1 MTKRTI
7 DESEIAL
14 RESLGELSLD
24 YDAMRAISNIY
35 LAANAVRNRVEA
47 AVLREVDLTWT
58 GFVVLWV
65 TWVWQ
70 EMEASDLAAEVRIS
84 KGTLTGVLN
93 TLESR
98 GLISKKQRET
108 DGRRVAISLTS
119 NGKKLMKKIFPEFNQ
134 EEMKMLSALS
144 SSEVKGL
151 ADSLHSVVK
160 NIQSLK

>member
-47 AVLREVDLTWT
+47 AVLREVELTWT

-70 EMEASDLAAEVRIS
+70 EMEAFIF
-84 KGTLTGVLN
+84 TFT
-93 TLESR
+93 
-98 GLISKKQRET
+98 
-108 DGRRVAISLTS
+108 VANEI
-119 NGKKLMKKIFPEFNQ
+119 GCVI
-134 EEMKMLSALS
+134 
-144 SSEVKGL
+144 
-151 ADSLHSVVK
+151 
-160 NIQSLK
+160 

>member
-1 MTKRTI
+1 
-7 DESEIAL
+7 
-14 RESLGELSLD
+14 
-24 YDAMRAISNIY
+24 
-35 LAANAVRNRVEA
+35 
-47 AVLREVDLTWT
+47 
-58 GFVVLWV
+58 V

-98 GLISKKQRET
+98 GLILKKQRET